1 MMVAKESVV
10 GPVIPEWFTEGIASR
25 FKAKISSVFIL
36 HGDITC
42 LVPNPSADTETQWQY
57 IPLNELFSRIFDE
70 REMVVFYNIASGLRF
85 LTPEMEKTF
94 RKVAELEKDDDASA
108 KDPVAAA
115 KAGLAA
121 KRPTPREPE
130 LCLPLIEKVLNK
142 MENVAVIVESAHFV
156 ASESNGPSLTPNER
170 THIERFRN
178 WAQDSGMKKR
188 RNIVLLFTDL
198 ASKIS
203 GELRQSSSRISTVFI
218 PKPTP
223 EECKRYLERLTKGS
237 SQFQEIENQ
246 IKILVKKLKRTKREK
261 AEIEEEISN
270 LTEQL

>member
-25 FKAKISSVFIL
+25 FKAGISSVFIL

-42 LVPNPSADTETQWQY
+42 LVPNPYADTETQWPY
-57 IPLNELFSRIFDE
+57 IPLNEFLSRVFDE
-70 REMVVFYNIASGLRF
+70 REMVIFYNVASGPRF
-85 LTPEMEKTF
+85 PVPEMEKTF
-94 RKVAELEKDDDASA
+94 RKMAELEKEDDASA
-108 KDPVAAA
+108 EDPVSAAEA
-115 KAGLAA
+115 
-121 KRPTPREPE
+121 E
-130 LCLPLIEKVLNK
+130 LCLPLIEKLLKK
-142 MENVAVIVESAHFV
+142 MGNVALIVESAHFV
-156 ASESNGPSLTPNER
+156 VPESSGPLLTSNER
-170 THIERFRN
+170 AHIERFRN

-270 LTEQL
+270 